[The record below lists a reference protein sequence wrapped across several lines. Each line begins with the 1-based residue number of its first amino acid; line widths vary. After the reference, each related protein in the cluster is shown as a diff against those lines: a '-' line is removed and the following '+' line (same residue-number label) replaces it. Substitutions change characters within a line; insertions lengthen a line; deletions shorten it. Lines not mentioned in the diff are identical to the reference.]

1 MIGDF
6 VGTMRAEGIEWYR
19 SLLAAIPGEIGCKL
33 RNGLYG
39 YSAQQGCRVLR
50 GVIIYF
56 PERLKLGRNVGISP
70 NSQFNAAGGIEIG
83 DDTLIG
89 PGCTFW
95 SVNHRFQQ
103 ATVPIRLQGYDAQ
116 RIVVGRDC
124 WIAARAIILPGVHIG
139 DGSIV
144 AAGAVVNRTFK
155 PGSILAGVPAKV
167 VGRRDG
173 GAENAPG
180 AAEATARDIAG

>member
-1 MIGDF
+1 MIGGF
-6 VGTMRAEGIEWYR
+6 FSALRFECLEWYR
-19 SLLAAIPGEIGCKL
+19 AFLAAIPGEAGCKV

-39 YSAQQGCRVLR
+39 YSAQRGCRVLR
-50 GVIIYF
+50 GVTIYF

-70 NSQFNAAGGIEIG
+70 QTQFNAAGGIEIG

-95 SVNHRFQQ
+95 SVNHRFQDGR
-103 ATVPIRLQGYDAQ
+103 VPIRLQGYDAQ
-116 RIVVGRDC
+116 PIVVGRDC
-124 WIAARAIILPGVHIG
+124 WIAARAIVLPGVHIG

-144 AAGAVVNRTFK
+144 AAGAVVNRTCE

-167 VGRRDG
+167 IGRRDASG
-173 GAENAPG
+173 EMPR
-180 AAEATARDIAG
+180 EAVG

>member
-1 MIGDF
+1 MIGDSL
-6 VGTMRAEGIEWYR
+6 RALKSECLEWYR
-19 SLLAAIPGEIGCKL
+19 SFLAAIPGEIGCKA

-39 YSAQQGCRVLR
+39 YSAERGCRVLR
-50 GVIIYF
+50 GVTIYH

-70 NSQFNAAGGIEIG
+70 LSQFNAAGGIEIG

-89 PGCTFW
+89 PGCTLW
-95 SVNHRFQQ
+95 SVNHRFQDGS
-103 ATVPIRLQGYDAQ
+103 VPIRLQGYDAQ

-139 DGSIV
+139 DGSVV
-144 AAGAVVNRTFK
+144 AAGAVVNRTCE

-167 VGRRDG
+167 IGRREAL
-173 GAENAPG
+173 GAMPR
-180 AAEATARDIAG
+180 EAVG